1 MSSQQPATI
10 AQQLLRDADG
20 EYESGDI
27 FLASKLL
34 WDAAVHCA
42 EAVMHRNGAADSRR
56 GEPSKFVKDL
66 AAELDEP
73 ILFSYFKVA
82 EALHLNFHHGWM
94 EDHQFEESREL
105 VKQFVSR
112 MLGLIGEN

>member
-10 AQQLLRDADG
+10 AKQLLRDADG

-42 EAVMHRNGAADSRR
+42 EAVMHRNGSAYSGR
-56 GEPSKFVKDL
+56 GELSKFIKDL
-66 AAELDEP
+66 SAELDEP
-73 ILFSYFKVA
+73 ILFSYLKVA
-82 EALHLNFHHGWM
+82 EALHANFHHGWM

-105 VKQFVSR
+105 VRQFVNR
-112 MLGLIGEN
+112 LLELTGEN